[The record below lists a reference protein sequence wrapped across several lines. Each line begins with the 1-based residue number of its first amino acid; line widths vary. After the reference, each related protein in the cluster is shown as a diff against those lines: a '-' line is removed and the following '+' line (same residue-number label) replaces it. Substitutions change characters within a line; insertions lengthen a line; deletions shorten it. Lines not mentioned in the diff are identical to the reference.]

1 MANTFGNINTG
12 ALLNPV
18 FHGAKTS
25 TQNIGGAAG
34 TTVYIT
40 WGSEIVKDTG
50 FTHSTVTNP
59 SRITVDDAGRYRI
72 TATIASTNVSAGANR
87 FSPFLQF
94 RIDGTTMVTRGR
106 GSTYSRGTAF
116 NAVSNVHLDTEYD
129 LTAGQY
135 IEIAT
140 VVNYTDATYT
150 VNTVNAN
157 CEVIVRR
164 LR

>member
-1 MANTFGNINTG
+1 MAT
-12 ALLNPV
+12 ALLGAINSSSLLLPV
-18 FHGAKTS
+18 FHGTKTA
-25 TQNIGGAAG
+25 TQNIGGTAG

-50 FTHSTVTNP
+50 FTHSTSTNP
-59 SRITVDDAGRYRI
+59 SRITVDNAGRYRI
-72 TATIASTNVSAGANR
+72 TCNILATNGGANR

-94 RIDGTTMVTRGR
+94 RINGTTAVTRGR
-106 GSTYSRGTAF
+106 GVSYSRGASWNAIF
-116 NAVSNVHLDTEYD
+116 NTHLDTEYD

-140 VVNYTDATYT
+140 VVNYTDGTYT

-157 CEVIVRR
+157 CEVIIRR
-164 LR
+164 IR